1 MWGRLTELCATPPP
15 PVLTEPPHYNEPL
28 HIHRTLGSAWDSMHS
43 NTRDHCT
50 QIAPHKTLCLFTMDC
65 DLDERMKQWKAASF
79 WVVQQAQGRQVA
91 LQQPKLLP
99 GASGSALIL

>member
-1 MWGRLTELCATPPP
+1 MWGASHRTLCYPPP
-15 PVLTEPPHYNEPL
+15 PRFDRTPPLQRTPPYTPHPGICMGQHALEYTGPL
-28 HIHRTLGSAWDSMHS
+28 HT
-43 NTRDHCT
+43 
-50 QIAPHKTLCLFTMDC
+50 IAPHKTLCLFTMDC